1 MERIACQVRYVFSSK
16 NCVTEEETVGQR
28 GSCSQTHTQD
38 SGLTL
43 KSITSRGKGELSLGE
58 LFLGLFLTHGFYI
71 TPPPT
76 PLNSF
81 PESSGGLMATSL
93 PSCQTSAQLTCT
105 SGKKHLTCLK
115 LFRQRESTLLLTQPP
130 QHWDSSSYCLTDSFQ
145 LRVTCPPS
153 H

>member
-76 PLNSF
+76 PTQLLSRKFWRVNGYL
-81 PESSGGLMATSL
+81 PALMPDLRSANLYLRQETSHMF
-93 PSCQTSAQLTCT
+93 
-105 SGKKHLTCLK
+105 K
-115 LFRQRESTLLLTQPP
+115 TL
-130 QHWDSSSYCLTDSFQ
+130 
-145 LRVTCPPS
+145 
-153 H
+153 